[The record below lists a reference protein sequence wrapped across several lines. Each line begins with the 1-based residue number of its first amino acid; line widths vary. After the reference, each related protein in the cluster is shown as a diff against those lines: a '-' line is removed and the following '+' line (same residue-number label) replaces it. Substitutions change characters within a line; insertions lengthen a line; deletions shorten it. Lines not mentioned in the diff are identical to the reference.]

1 MRTIGLINPNTTQ
14 SMTEAM
20 AAAAREVACGGTD
33 IVALTAPAGPAA
45 IESYAD
51 EVYAANQV
59 VSVVREHPGLDGYV
73 IACSG
78 DPGLL
83 AAREVAVAPVVG
95 IGEAAFLYATTLAP
109 RFAVLTTLDRA
120 VEQVWRELAGYG
132 LTARCCAV
140 RACGVGVLESGDA
153 GQLGALAAAG
163 QDAVAAGG
171 EALVLGCGGMSDI
184 ADRLAAALGVPVVDG
199 VRAATTLCE
208 GLIRCQLATSKS
220 RTYAA
225 PVPVE
230 YLMPA
235 AGA

>member
-1 MRTIGLINPNTTQ
+1 MRRIGLINPNTTQ
-14 SMTEAM
+14 AMTEAM
-20 AAAAREVACGGTD
+20 AAAARDVAASGTD
-33 IVALTAPAGPAA
+33 IVALTAQAGPAA

-109 RFAVLTTLDRA
+109 RFAVLTTLARA

-132 LTARCCAV
+132 LAARCCAV
-140 RACGVGVLESGDA
+140 RACGVGVLDSGRAD
-153 GQLGALAAAG
+153 QLGALAAAG
-163 QDAVAAGG
+163 QDALDAGA
-171 EALVLGCGGMSDI
+171 EAVVLGCGGMSET
-184 ADRLAAALGVPVVDG
+184 ADQLGAALGVPVVDG
-199 VRAATTLCE
+199 VSAATTLCE
-208 GLIRCQLATSKS
+208 GLIRCRLATSKS
-220 RTYAA
+220 RTYAT

-230 YLMPA
+230 YLTPV